1 MSDLKLVTKR
11 LLGTPEYPPQL
22 GNPNEYFGEQSND
35 IQLDNVNDF
44 ALISGTVKL
53 TQDIN
58 KILLTAAGANTNFSL
73 YGTTLQDLI
82 GSKNSFDFLKANI
95 RDQVIGALQVLVFV
109 NQNNPNG
116 DEVPNILNTLAINQL
131 DSNSIEIILSVTTLS
146 GKSVSTG
153 LIVAVPAA

>member
-11 LLGTPEYPPQL
+11 TLGTPDYPPQP

-35 IQLDNVNDF
+35 IQLDTVNDF
-44 ALISGTVKL
+44 DLVSGTIKL

-58 KILLTAAGANTNFSL
+58 KILLTAVGTNTNFPL

-82 GSKNSFDFLKANI
+82 GSKNSFEFLQATIK
-95 RDQVIGALQVLVFV
+95 DQIIGALQVLAYV
-109 NQNNPNG
+109 NQNNTNE
-116 DEVPNILNTLAINQL
+116 DEIPNILNILEINQL
-131 DSNSIEIILSVTTLS
+131 TSDTIEIILAVTTLS

-153 LIVAVPAA
+153 LTVAVTA